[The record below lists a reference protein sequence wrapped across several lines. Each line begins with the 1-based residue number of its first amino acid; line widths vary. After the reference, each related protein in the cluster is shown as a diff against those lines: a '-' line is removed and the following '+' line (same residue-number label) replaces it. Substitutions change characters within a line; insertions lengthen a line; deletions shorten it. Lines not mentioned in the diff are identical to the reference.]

1 MIVDEAYVDF
11 GGESCVPLIQSY
23 PNLLVVQTCSKS
35 RSLAGARLGFALGQK
50 ALIEDLNRIRCS
62 FNPYNINR
70 LTAAAGIAAMQDE
83 EYLEKCTA
91 AIVQSRAWTTAQLRA
106 LAFAVQD
113 SLANFV
119 FARCP
124 AMPGGQLYAG
134 LKKAGILV
142 RHFDAP
148 RTADWLRIT
157 IGSQGEME
165 SLIEAVKRIIGKE
178 QRPCAQA
185 L

>member
-1 MIVDEAYVDF
+1 MDKNSVIGFV
-11 GGESCVPLIQSY
+11 LIA
-23 PNLLVVQTCSKS
+23 LVFIGFSVFENN
-35 RSLAGARLGFALGQK
+35 RARKWA
-50 ALIEDLNRIRCS
+50 E
-62 FNPYNINR
+62 YN
-70 LTAAAGIAAMQDE
+70 AQQDS
-83 EYLEKCTA
+83 
-91 AIVQSRAWTTAQLRA
+91 IA
-106 LAFAVQD
+106 LAQRIAVQD

-124 AMPGGQLYAG
+124 AMPGGQLYAQ

-178 QRPCAQA
+178 QRPCAQP